1 MRIENEQSWRQR
13 QRQRLWRSAVLTS
26 MGFVL
31 ASLFVA
37 AGEARAFS
45 ASEVYRNAS
54 RSVVLIFGFE
64 DAGGG
69 SSGTGS
75 ILTRDG
81 LVLTNN
87 HVISQGESGRLF
99 PNLVVYLKP
108 KPISGDN
115 RKDLTT
121 PYLVEV
127 VARDPKLDLALL
139 RIKDAPRTLK
149 PIEVGDSE
157 EVEIGE
163 SVAAIGHPGGGG
175 LWTLTTGTVSSKRR
189 DRTRDIF
196 QTDTA
201 INPGN
206 SGGPLLDEY
215 SRLIGINTF
224 VRRVNEQ
231 GLPLEGLNYSL
242 RSSLALDW
250 VNRQAVTRIEP
261 VARVAVSNP
270 APAPTPPPAP
280 RIAPPPARSD
290 EPMPAAKPEARPS
303 APAPPQINQADV
315 APAPTEPDPEPPAE
329 PGVREF
335 EGPNGEPY
343 YGVPNPDVE
352 LDETLKYAR
361 RGFRELI
368 KRANESID
376 EMDRLLDDYENF

>member
-1 MRIENEQSWRQR
+1 MRIENEQSWGPQR
-13 QRQRLWRSAVLTS
+13 GGALVALTS
-26 MGFVL
+26 MGLLF

-45 ASEVYRNAS
+45 AAEVYRNTS
-54 RSVVLIFGFE
+54 QSVVLIFGFS
-64 DAGGG
+64 GSSGG

-75 ILTRDG
+75 ILNRDG

-87 HVISQGESGRLF
+87 HVISQGGAGGLF

-115 RKDLTT
+115 RKDLTS
-121 PYLVEV
+121 PFLVEV
-127 VARDPKLDLALL
+127 VARDPRLDLALL
-139 RIKDAPRTLK
+139 RIKNAPPELK

-189 DRTRDIF
+189 DQKRDIF

-250 VNRQAVTRIEP
+250 VNRYAVPRIEP
-261 VARVAVSNP
+261 VARTAVSDP
-270 APAPTPPPAP
+270 IPAPTPPPAP
-280 RIAPPPARSD
+280 RVSPAPTRID
-290 EPMPAAKPEARPS
+290 EPVAPAKPEPRPS
-303 APAPPQINQADV
+303 VPLTPRRSEADI
-315 APAPTEPDPEPPAE
+315 APAPTEPDPDRPAE

-335 EGPNGEPY
+335 EGPNGESY

-361 RGFRELI
+361 RSFRELI
-368 KRANESID
+368 KRADQSID
-376 EMDRLLDDYENF
+376 EMNRLLNDYENF